1 MVSKIW
7 QFVTTDVRELNW
19 KRATEVTKTGA
30 DAGKAVLD
38 LAKAVQEKKG
48 DLVKMKESIAPYVGE
63 ISSLLDVLNSP
74 IAAVVKDAI
83 PFAPIAVTMMQ
94 LICEGAKR
102 EPTLEECV
110 ALMSQAA
117 YLESFRELV
126 REDAALVARMDEQ
139 SVSEE
144 VKAKIKR
151 VGDLS
156 LDRREANR
164 VITEFA
170 QTELAKG
177 FGVALVARLV
187 DGGIAQAEAETWALR
202 VAWNTPRFFN
212 DAIAEAKD
220 KVKTLVDIFFSI
232 GGRETLERYES
243 IDRYLCEKIATLP
256 GEQVF
261 DETDLS
267 YAEIY
272 VPLQAQLLRQDGQKD
287 EAQAIVQLEAKILK
301 LLAIE
306 QKDPQIVFLQGDA
319 GQGKSVFCR
328 MFADRVRRELFPSF
342 TPILIRLRDLRT
354 LAVNLTETLEAYLQH
369 SEFVTDDS
377 GWLSDRNQRFLFLL
391 DGFDELLLQG
401 GVKSGETGGLK
412 EFLDQVV
419 QFQKDSH
426 HRFVITGRPLSL
438 QGIDRVIS
446 QSKNLVRLALYPMQD
461 EDLVRWSE
469 KWAAKFGEDEC
480 DAFGVFLEA
489 CPKDVSKKLAREP
502 LLRYV
507 LGRMH
512 RDRTIS
518 ATDLQ
523 GTSGMRSKV
532 RIYDKAIKWVLE
544 KQRNDENSRLTGLN
558 CDQLRQLLTE
568 AALCVVQSGN
578 ETAQVNMV
586 EMRLAK
592 DSNNPIAELIAQS
605 RKASDVSEQKAL
617 NNLLTTFYIK
627 PAADDQEGSIEFAHK
642 SFGEF
647 LFAERLKEAIEDWS
661 KPGER
666 RRGQYLVPDEELHW
680 EIYDFLGYG
689 GLTPE
694 VMDYLMVMLEDS
706 QEWNPVTLFER
717 LNDFWERWCDG
728 EFIDAAPENLPQKK
742 MRLLREQM
750 PDRSPSLGLRQ
761 VDIFTGL
768 NVLILLLSL
777 HRYAQEKVELK
788 DNIYFY
794 PSGQA
799 VEGEYIDR
807 LVKVIYYS
815 NCLAINKFML
825 LMSNFLS
832 YSDLSNAD
840 LEGIDLREI
849 NLTGATLAGASL
861 KGSMLF
867 QAKLS
872 NTDFRNTSLSRADL
886 SFSNLSHAKL
896 HASNLNQANLFQ
908 ANLSFANLSRAN
920 LNGANLRCAKIVKSK
935 LFGADL
941 NNVNLVSADLSG
953 SYLSNARIFNAD
965 LTNANL
971 SHVNFNGASLCY
983 SDFNR
988 TNLEAIR
995 WDEFTNWT
1003 NVNGLETAIN
1013 IPEALKKQLG
1023 L

>member
-1 MVSKIW
+1 MVSKVW
-7 QFVTTDVRELNW
+7 QFLTTDVRELDW
-19 KRATEVTKTGA
+19 KVGAEVTKTGA
-30 DAGKAVLD
+30 EAGKAVLD

-48 DLVKMKESIAPYVGE
+48 DLVKVQESIGPYIGE

-94 LICEGAKR
+94 LICAATKQQ
-102 EPTLEECV
+102 EPTLEQCV
-110 ALMSQAA
+110 ALMSQTA

-126 REDAALVARMDEQ
+126 KGDAALVARMDGR
-139 SVSEE
+139 SVSDE
-144 VKAKIKR
+144 VKAKIKK

-156 LDRREANR
+156 LDRGEAKR
-164 VITEFA
+164 AITNFA
-170 QTELAKG
+170 QTDLAKG

-187 DGGIAQAEAETWALR
+187 DGGMEPSEAETLSQR
-202 VAWNTPRFFN
+202 VAWNTSRFFN
-212 DAIAEAKD
+212 EVVAEAKY
-220 KVKTLVDIFFSI
+220 KTLAEMFSND
-232 GGRETLERYES
+232 GRAVLERYES
-243 IDRYLCEKIATLP
+243 IDRYLREKIATLP
-256 GEQVF
+256 GEMVF

-272 VPLQAQLLRQDGQKD
+272 VPLQAQLLKQDGQKD
-287 EAQAIVQLEAKILK
+287 DSQAIVPIESKILE
-301 LLAIE
+301 LLSIE
-306 QKDPQIVFLQGDA
+306 QKEPQIVFLQGDA

-354 LAVNLTETLEAYLQH
+354 LAVSLTETLEAYLQH

-419 QFQKDSH
+419 QFQKGSH

-438 QGIDRVIS
+438 QGIDRTIS
-446 QSKNLVRLALYPMQD
+446 QSKNLVRLALCSMQD
-461 EDLVRWSE
+461 EDLVKWFE
-469 KWAAKFGEDEC
+469 QWAAKFGADEC
-480 DAFGVFLEA
+480 DAFGQFIAA
-489 CPKDVSKKLAREP
+489 CPEDVSQKLAREP
-502 LLRYV
+502 LLLYM

-512 RDRTIS
+512 RDRAIS
-518 ATDLQ
+518 AVDLQ

-532 RIYDKAIKWVLE
+532 RIYDEAIKWVLE
-544 KQRNDENSRLTGLN
+544 KQRNDENSRLTGLD

-578 ETAQVNMV
+578 ETAQVKMV

-592 DSNNPIAELIAQS
+592 DSNNPIAKLIAQS
-605 RKASDVSEQKAL
+605 RKYSKVSEQKTL

-689 GLTPE
+689 GLTKE

-706 QEWNPVTLFER
+706 AEWKPVILFER

-728 EFIDAAPENLPQKK
+728 EFIDGAPENLPQKK
-742 MRLLREQM
+742 MLLLREQM
-750 PDRSPSLGLRQ
+750 PDRSPALGLRQ
-761 VDIFTGL
+761 VDVFTGL
-768 NVLILLLSL
+768 NSLILLLSL
-777 HRYAQEKVELK
+777 HRYGQDRNELK
-788 DNIYFY
+788 DAICFY
-794 PSGQA
+794 PSGQDIENEFA
-799 VEGEYIDR
+799 IVTTR
-807 LVKVIYYS
+807 LSNVIH
-815 NCLAINKFML
+815 
-825 LMSNFLS
+825 
-832 YSDLSNAD
+832 YSDCL
-840 LEGIDLREI
+840 GW
-849 NLTGATLAGASL
+849 
-861 KGSMLF
+861 GSFKSIVGHCL
-867 QAKLS
+867 
-872 NTDFRNTSLSRADL
+872 DRADL
-886 SFSNLSHAKL
+886 NRA
-896 HASNLNQANLFQ
+896 NLNR
-908 ANLSFANLSRAN
+908 ANLSRAN
-920 LNGANLRCAKIVKSK
+920 LIEANLIEANLRRTNLIGANLSGANLSGANLSRANLI
-935 LFGADL
+935 GADL
-941 NNVNLVSADLSG
+941 RRANLSGADLRRANLNDADLSG
-953 SYLSNARIFNAD
+953 AD
-965 LTNANL
+965 LSGADLSGADLSGANL
-971 SHVNFNGASLCY
+971 SGA
-983 SDFNR
+983 
-988 TNLEAIR
+988 NLSGADLEDIR
-995 WDEFTNWT
+995 WNAETSWEDVTELQTAR
-1003 NVNGLETAIN
+1003 NV
-1013 IPEALKKQLG
+1013 PEALKQQLG

>member
-7 QFVTTDVRELNW
+7 QFLTTDVRELDW
-19 KRATEVTKTGA
+19 KRGAEVTKTGA

-48 DLVKMKESIAPYVGE
+48 DLIKLQESIGPYIGE

-74 IAAVVKDAI
+74 IAVVVKDAI

-94 LICEGAKR
+94 LICDATKQD
-102 EPTLEECV
+102 PTLEQCV

-117 YLESFRELV
+117 YLESFRALV
-126 REDAALVARMDEQ
+126 KGDAALVARMDGRL
-139 SVSEE
+139 VSDE
-144 VKAKIKR
+144 VKAKIKK

-156 LDRREANR
+156 LDRGEASR
-164 VITEFA
+164 AITEFA
-170 QTELAKG
+170 QTDLAKG
-177 FGVALVARLV
+177 FRVALVARLV
-187 DGGIAQAEAETWALR
+187 DGGMEQAEAETLAQR

-212 DAIAEAKD
+212 EVVAEAKY
-220 KVKTLVDIFFSI
+220 KTLAEMFSN
-232 GGRETLERYES
+232 GGRETLERYGS
-243 IDRYLCEKIATLP
+243 VDRYLREKIAPLP
-256 GEQVF
+256 GEMVF

-272 VPLQAQLLRQDGQKD
+272 VPLKVQLLKQDGQKD
-287 EAQAIVQLEAKILK
+287 DSQAIVPIEFKILE
-301 LLAIE
+301 LLLSIE
-306 QKDPQIVFLQGDA
+306 QKELQIVFLQGDA

-377 GWLSDRNQRFLFLL
+377 GWLSDRNQRFLFLF

-419 QFQKDSH
+419 QFQKGSH

-438 QGIDRVIS
+438 QGIDRTIS
-446 QSKNLVRLALYPMQD
+446 QSKNLVRLALCPMQD
-461 EDLVRWSE
+461 GDLAKWSE
-469 KWAAKFGEDEC
+469 QWAAKFGADEC
-480 DAFGVFLEA
+480 DAFGQFLAA
-489 CPKDVSKKLAREP
+489 CPEDVSGKLAREP
-502 LLRYV
+502 LLLYM

-512 RDRTIS
+512 RDRAIS
-518 ATDLQ
+518 AVELQ

-532 RIYDKAIKWVLE
+532 RIYDEAIKWVLE
-544 KQRNDENSRLTGLN
+544 KQRNDENSRLTGLD
-558 CDQLRQLLTE
+558 CGQLRQLLTE

-578 ETAQVNMV
+578 ETAQVKMV

-605 RKASDVSEQKAL
+605 RKSSDVSEQKAL

-689 GLTPE
+689 GLTKE

-706 QEWNPVTLFER
+706 SEWNPVILFER

-728 EFIDAAPENLPQKK
+728 EFIDGAPENLPQKK

-750 PDRSPSLGLRQ
+750 PDQEPALGLRQ
-761 VDIFTGL
+761 VDVFSGL

-777 HRYAQEKVELK
+777 HRYAQDQIELK
-788 DNIYFY
+788 DKIHFH
-794 PSGQA
+794 PSGHSRPSF
-799 VEGEYIDR
+799 ENPFTRR
-807 LVKVIYYS
+807 LSKVIHYTD
-815 NCLAINKFML
+815 CLIL
-825 LMSNFLS
+825 
-832 YSDLSNAD
+832 
-840 LEGIDLREI
+840 
-849 NLTGATLAGASL
+849 
-861 KGSMLF
+861 GSFKSIVGYCLGG
-867 QAKLS
+867 
-872 NTDFRNTSLSRADL
+872 ADL
-886 SFSNLSHAKL
+886 SSADLSSTDLSSANLSRTDL
-896 HASNLNQANLFQ
+896 SSANLSS
-908 ANLSFANLSRAN
+908 AYLNSTNLSSADLSRTDLSRSYLSFANLSYTNLSSVNLSSAN
-920 LNGANLRCAKIVKSK
+920 LSSAN
-935 LFGADL
+935 
-941 NNVNLVSADLSG
+941 
-953 SYLSNARIFNAD
+953 LSNAYLINAD
-965 LTNANL
+965 FRNA
-971 SHVNFNGASLCY
+971 Y
-983 SDFNR
+983 
-988 TNLEAIR
+988 LEDIC
-995 WDEFTNWT
+995 WNENTNWKDIIGLKT
-1003 NVNGLETAIN
+1003 ARNV
-1013 IPEALKKQLG
+1013 PEALKQQLG